1 MVKKEF
7 TYRGK
12 TIVELQ
18 KMELS
23 EFMNLL
29 PSRERRSLRRGFTE
43 QEKIFLNEIKKKDN
57 VKTHC
62 RDLVVIPA
70 LVGKKVRVYTG
81 KEFVQIMIDNDMIG
95 HRLGE
100 FALTRKG
107 VTHSAPGIGATK
119 SSSNL
124 SVK

>member
-107 VTHSAPGIGATK
+107 VAHSAPGIGATK

>member
-1 MVKKEF
+1 MVRKEF

-12 TIVELQ
+12 TVE
-18 KMELS
+18 ELKS
-23 EFMNLL
+23 MDLKQFMDLL
-29 PSRERRSLRRGFTE
+29 PSNQRRSLKRGFTE
-43 QEKIFLNEIKKKDN
+43 QEKIFLRELKKKDN

-62 RDLVVIPA
+62 RDLIIIPEMI
-70 LVGKKVRVYTG
+70 GKKVRIYNG
-81 KEFVQIMIDNDMIG
+81 KEFIMIAIEPDMIG
-95 HRLGE
+95 CRLGE
-100 FALTRKG
+100 FALTRRS

>member
-12 TIVELQ
+12 TIEEIK
-18 KMELS
+18 KMDLKD
-23 EFMNLL
+23 FMKLL
-29 PSRERRSLRRGFTE
+29 PARERRSLARGFTE
-43 QEKIFLNEIKKKDN
+43 QEKLFLEELKKKDN
-57 VKTHC
+57 IKTHC
-62 RDLVVIPA
+62 RDMIIIPEM
-70 LVGKKVRVYTG
+70 VGKKVRIYSG
-81 KEFVQIMIDNDMIG
+81 KEFFIISIEPDMLG

-100 FALTRKG
+100 FALTRKS
-107 VTHSAPGIGATK
+107 VAHSAPGIGATK